1 MAADN
6 TTRIGAPP
14 ASLGRTELSATEFV
28 DYYDF
33 LMVSPQ
39 ADKAMLE
46 WAVRL
51 MLTRYGP
58 KTPETAD
65 AAKYETTKLAYRALV
80 DPAKR
85 EEYDQLWAKH
95 QDQAGRGAS
104 PRRERRSSP
113 SRAAQPPLEKICVE
127 LEATEEDVRL
137 QVRLRQAV
145 ISALYDVLITNPR
158 NIELGRAEV
167 AKAIHCRI
175 DDLEFPI
182 WFLRE
187 CGLIKTSNAGDYSI
201 TAEGV
206 KWVEAG
212 GVPHLAPKASPKVVE
227 ELPTSARRAG

>member
-1 MAADN
+1 MSEKD
-6 TTRIGAPP
+6 
-14 ASLGRTELSATEFV
+14 FV

-39 ADKAMLE
+39 ADRAMVE

-58 KTPETAD
+58 KSPETAD
-65 AAKYETTKLAYRALV
+65 EAKYETTKAAYRALV

-85 EEYDQLWAKH
+85 EEYDRLRAERQETNREVKTKSSKRH
-95 QDQAGRGAS
+95 N
-104 PRRERRSSP
+104 ERRDDRSN
-113 SRAAQPPLEKICVE
+113 LDIDKIQVE
-127 LEATEEDVRL
+127 LDATADDVRL
-137 QVRLRQAV
+137 QVRIRQAV
-145 ISALYDVLITNPR
+145 ISSIYDVMIKNPR
-158 NIELGRAEV
+158 SPEIGRAEI

-201 TAEGV
+201 TSAGV
-206 KWVEAG
+206 QWVEEG
-212 GVPHLAPKASPKVVE
+212 GVPHLTPKASPQVVE
-227 ELPTSARRAG
+227 EMPKERRAG

>member
-1 MAADN
+1 MSAA
-6 TTRIGAPP
+6 
-14 ASLGRTELSATEFV
+14 EFV

-33 LMVSPQ
+33 LMVSRH

-58 KTPETAD
+58 KSPETAD
-65 AAKYETTKLAYRALV
+65 EEKYETTKAAYRALV
-80 DPAKR
+80 DPEKR
-85 EEYDQLWAKH
+85 KEYDQLWEKRKGRQEPAESKKTERK
-95 QDQAGRGAS
+95 AAPGRGAQT
-104 PRRERRSSP
+104 P
-113 SRAAQPPLEKICVE
+113 SENIVVQLN
-127 LEATEEDVRL
+127 ATEEDVRL
-137 QVRLRQAV
+137 QIKLRQAV

-158 NIELGRAEV
+158 NIEVGRAEV

-187 CGLIKTSNAGDYSI
+187 CGYIKTSNAGDYSI

-206 KWVEAG
+206 RWVEAG
-212 GVPHLAPKASPKVVE
+212 GVPHLAPKSASKVVE
-227 ELPTSARRAG
+227 ELPTNARRAG

>member
-6 TTRIGAPP
+6 YHQHQAPP
-14 ASLGRTELSATEFV
+14 PSLGRTKLSATEFV

-46 WAVRL
+46 WVVRL

-65 AAKYETTKLAYRALV
+65 PAKYETTKAAYRALI
-80 DPAKR
+80 DPVKR
-85 EEYDQLWAKH
+85 EEYDQLWVKH
-95 QDQAGRGAS
+95 KGQSRPTEAGN
-104 PRRERRSSP
+104 RERRTTP
-113 SRAAQPPLEKICVE
+113 GRAGQPPAEKICVE
-127 LEATEEDVRL
+127 HEATEDDVRL
-137 QVRLRQAV
+137 QVKLRQAV
-145 ISALYDVLITNPR
+145 LSAVYDVLITNPR
-158 NIELGRAEV
+158 SPEMGRAEI
-167 AKAIHCRI
+167 AKAIHCRV

-201 TAEGV
+201 TADGV
-206 KWVEAG
+206 QWVEAG

-227 ELPTSARRAG
+227 ELPSGARLAG

>member
-1 MAADN
+1 
-6 TTRIGAPP
+6 
-14 ASLGRTELSATEFV
+14 LSATEFV

-65 AAKYETTKLAYRALV
+65 AEKYETTKAAYRALI
-80 DPAKR
+80 DPIKR
-85 EEYDQLWAKH
+85 EEYDQLWVKH
-95 QDQAGRGAS
+95 KGQQPRPTEAGK
-104 PRRERRSSP
+104 RERRASP
-113 SRAAQPPLEKICVE
+113 SRAGQPPLEKICVE
-127 LEATEEDVRL
+127 HEATEDDVRL
-137 QVRLRQAV
+137 QVRMRQAV

-206 KWVEAG
+206 QWVEAG
-212 GVPHLAPKASPKVVE
+212 GVPHLALKASPKAVE
-227 ELPTSARRAG
+227 ELPTGARRTG

>member
-1 MAADN
+1 M
-6 TTRIGAPP
+6 P
-14 ASLGRTELSATEFV
+14 ATEFV

-39 ADKAMLE
+39 ADKAMVE

-65 AAKYETTKLAYRALV
+65 AEKYETTKLAYRTLA
-80 DPAKR
+80 DAAKR

-95 QDQAGRGAS
+95 NNPSATGAK
-104 PRRERRSSP
+104 RERERRSTS
-113 SRAAQPPLEKICVE
+113 SRPAHPPLDKICVE

-137 QVRLRQAV
+137 QIRMRQAV
-145 ISALYDVLITNPR
+145 LSALYDVLITNPR
-158 NIELGRAEV
+158 NIEMGRAEV

-187 CGLIKTSNAGDYSI
+187 RGLIKTSNAGDYSI

-206 KWVEAG
+206 QWVEAG

-227 ELPTSARRAG
+227 ELPTGARRAG

>member
-1 MAADN
+1 
-6 TTRIGAPP
+6 
-14 ASLGRTELSATEFV
+14 LSATDFV

-33 LMVSPQ
+33 LMVSPH

-65 AAKYETTKLAYRALV
+65 AERYETTKVAYRALI

-85 EEYDQLWAKH
+85 EEYDQLWVKH
-95 QDQAGRGAS
+95 KGQPGSTEAGK
-104 PRRERRSSP
+104 RERRTAP
-113 SRAAQPPLEKICVE
+113 SRAGQPPIEKICVE
-127 LEATEEDVRL
+127 HEATEEDVRL
-137 QVRLRQAV
+137 QIRMRQGV
-145 ISALYDVLITNPR
+145 LSALYDVLITNPR
-158 NIELGRAEV
+158 NIEMGRAEI
-167 AKAIHCRI
+167 AKAMHCRI
-175 DDLEFPI
+175 DDLEFCI

-187 CGLIKTSNAGDYSI
+187 SGLIKTSNAGDYSI

-227 ELPTSARRAG
+227 ELPTSARRVG

>member
-1 MAADN
+1 M
-6 TTRIGAPP
+6 
-14 ASLGRTELSATEFV
+14 SATEFV

-33 LMVSPQ
+33 LMVSRQ

-65 AAKYETTKLAYRALV
+65 ASKYETTKAAYRALI
-80 DPAKR
+80 DPVKR

-95 QDQAGRGAS
+95 NSQPGPAEAGK
-104 PRRERRSSP
+104 RERRAAP
-113 SRAAQPPLEKICVE
+113 SRAGHPPIEKICVE

-137 QVRLRQAV
+137 QVKLRQAV

-212 GVPHLAPKASPKVVE
+212 GVPHLAPKSSPKMVE

>member
-1 MAADN
+1 
-6 TTRIGAPP
+6 
-14 ASLGRTELSATEFV
+14 LSATEFV

-58 KTPETAD
+58 ATPETAD
-65 AAKYETTKLAYRALV
+65 AAKYETTKAAYRALI
-80 DPAKR
+80 DPVKR
-85 EEYDQLWAKH
+85 REYDQLRANPDGQPDPAESGK
-95 QDQAGRGAS
+95 Q
-104 PRRERRSSP
+104 ERRTASSP
-113 SRAAQPPLEKICVE
+113 PGQPPLDKIRVE
-127 LEATEEDVRL
+127 FDATEEDVRL
-137 QVRLRQAV
+137 QVKLRQAV
-145 ISALYDVLITNPR
+145 VSALYDVLITNPR

-187 CGLIKTSNAGDYSI
+187 VGLIKSSNAGDYSI
-201 TAEGV
+201 TAGGV
-206 KWVEAG
+206 QWVEAG
-212 GVPHLAPKASPKVVE
+212 GVPHLAPKASPQVVE
-227 ELPTSARRAG
+227 ELPTGTRRAG

>member
-1 MAADN
+1 
-6 TTRIGAPP
+6 
-14 ASLGRTELSATEFV
+14 LSATEFV

-58 KTPETAD
+58 NSPETAD
-65 AAKYETTKLAYRALV
+65 APKYETTKAAYRALI
-80 DPAKR
+80 DPVKR
-85 EEYDQLWAKH
+85 AEYDRLWDKH
-95 QDQAGRGAS
+95 KGQPGPAEAGK
-104 PRRERRSSP
+104 RERRISP
-113 SRAAQPPLEKICVE
+113 SRAGQPPLDKIRVE
-127 LEATEEDVRL
+127 HEATEEDVRL
-137 QVRLRQAV
+137 QVKLRQAV

-201 TAEGV
+201 TADGV

-212 GVPHLAPKASPKVVE
+212 GVPHLAPKASPKAVE
-227 ELPTSARRAG
+227 ELPTGARRAG

>member
-1 MAADN
+1 
-6 TTRIGAPP
+6 
-14 ASLGRTELSATEFV
+14 LSATDFV

-58 KTPETAD
+58 KSPETAD
-65 AAKYETTKLAYRALV
+65 EAKYETTKEAYRALI
-80 DPAKR
+80 DSAKR
-85 EEYDQLWAKH
+85 EEYDRLWVKH
-95 QDQAGRGAS
+95 KGQPGPAAAGK
-104 PRRERRSSP
+104 RERRTAT
-113 SRAAQPPLEKICVE
+113 SRAGQPPLEKICVE

-137 QVRLRQAV
+137 QVKLRQA
-145 ISALYDVLITNPR
+145 ILSALYDILITNPR
-158 NIELGRAEV
+158 NPELGRAEV
-167 AKAIHCRI
+167 AKTIHCRV

-187 CGLIKTSNAGDYSI
+187 LGLVKTSNAGDYTI
-201 TAEGV
+201 TADGV
-206 KWVEAG
+206 QWVESG
-212 GVPHLAPKASPKVVE
+212 GVPHLAPKSSPKFVE